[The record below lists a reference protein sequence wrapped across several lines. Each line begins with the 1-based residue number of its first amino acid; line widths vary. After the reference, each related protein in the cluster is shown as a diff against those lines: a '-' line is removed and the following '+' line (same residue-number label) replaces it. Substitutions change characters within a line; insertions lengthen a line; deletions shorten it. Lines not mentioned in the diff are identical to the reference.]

1 MKVVDF
7 WQKSLKR
14 EVLCQREIIKNIDY
28 SSKEV
33 VDLIGPRRSGK
44 SSIMKLI
51 VDKLG
56 LKKNDFLYI
65 NFEDPFFIENNNP
78 LVFEEIVA
86 IFREYYSSKLKFL
99 FLDEV
104 QEIKGWEKAVRKFR
118 DGENFKIFLTGSSSK
133 LLSKELATLLT
144 GRHKTYNIL
153 PLSFVEFLIF
163 RKIKI
168 DTPKDLILQDKKIK
182 KQFLDFLTLG
192 GFPEPVL
199 GNDQQLLK
207 EYFYDILQKDI
218 MVRYQIRERE
228 TLEKIAIY
236 LLSNIGKPIS
246 VEVLKQTYN
255 ISFVLASKY
264 IAYLQEAF
272 LVFGLTQ
279 FSFSLKKQAKAFKKT
294 YAIDTG
300 LANAVSFRF
309 SQDKG
314 RYLENA
320 VFLELMRKKEKIYY
334 YKTKNNLEVDF
345 AVFEKQKVK
354 ILIQVAWSL
363 QDEQTKKREMAGLF
377 EAMEECEL
385 KRGIILTYDEQAL
398 IKVGDKSIKVVPVW
412 KWMLEKQVSPD
423 PRPNL

>member
-1 MKVVDF
+1 LKVIDF
-7 WQKSLKR
+7 WQKSLEK
-14 EVLCQREIIKNIDY
+14 EVLCEREITKNINY
-28 SSKEV
+28 AGKEV
-33 VDLIGPRRSGK
+33 IDLIGPRRSGK
-44 SSIMKLI
+44 SSIMQLI
-51 VDKLG
+51 AAQLG

-65 NFEDPFFIENNNP
+65 NFEDPFFIENNSP
-78 LVFEEIVA
+78 LVIEEIVA
-86 IFREYYSSKLKFL
+86 IFREYYNPKLEYL

-104 QEIKGWEKAVRKFR
+104 QEIEGWEKTVRKFR

-153 PLSFVEFLIF
+153 PLSFAEFLHF
-163 RKIKI
+163 KKIKI
-168 DTPKDLILQDKKIK
+168 NTPKDIILQEKKIS
-182 KQFLDFLTLG
+182 KQFLDFLMLG

-199 GNDQQLLK
+199 HSDQQLLK

-236 LLSNIGKPIS
+236 LLSNIGKPVS
-246 VEVLKQTYN
+246 VEVLKKTYD
-255 ISFVLASKY
+255 ISFALASKY
-264 IAYLQEAF
+264 VAYLQEAF

-320 VFLELMRKKEKIYY
+320 VFLELTRKKEKIYY

-354 ILIQVAWSL
+354 TLIQVAWSA
-363 QDEQTKKREMAGLF
+363 QEEQTKKREIAGLL

-385 KRGIILTYDEQAL
+385 KKGIILTYDQQDVIRIE
-398 IKVGDKSIKVVPVW
+398 DKIIEVMPVW
-412 KWMLEKQVSPD
+412 KWMLG
-423 PRPNL
+423 